1 MENRYIKEFEKSFGD
16 YDYLQ
21 KAVNMNCGSF
31 KTYASSH
38 KPINGY
44 NYKCTCKKD
53 YFDDR
58 GKYTFNITITENQV
72 DCFIVNLVLDN
83 AVYTKYSPGATF
95 GSILDDEENKYNGG
109 MIVVRIMTNLAGKLG
124 YDNIENYAHRN
135 KFYFTPT
142 YKYGIILQKGFERNK
157 NADYYI
163 DMTMRV
169 CDKLIDIIDKGVN
182 ISKSANT
189 IPEMEY

>member
-1 MENRYIKEFEKSFGD
+1 MENRYIKEFERSFGD

-21 KAVNMNCGSF
+21 KTVNINCGSF

-44 NYKCTCKKD
+44 NYKCACKKE

-58 GKYTFNITITENQV
+58 GKYTFNVTITENQV
-72 DCFIVNLVLDN
+72 DCFMVNLVLDN
-83 AVYTKYSPGATF
+83 AVSPGNNPGETF
-95 GSILDDEENKYNGG
+95 GSILNDEENKYNGG
-109 MIVVRIMTNLAGKLG
+109 MIVVRIMTNIAQKIG
-124 YDNIENYAHRN
+124 YDNIENYAQRN
-135 KFYFTPT
+135 RFYLIPT
-142 YKYGIILQKGFERNK
+142 YKYGIILQRGFERNK

-189 IPEMEY
+189 IPGMEN